1 MKKLV
6 KSSIDQDF
14 PPVKLYLDDVEE
26 IVDSFKEI
34 SEKEVMI
41 STDEYSVD
49 AVSEL
54 SEIHHIKELTIQ
66 SYSPYLRLGV
76 TRHCVSLSSPGSSS
90 TQMRGVATKIS
101 DILKSRTRLYPL
113 SLLSTASP
121 FLGVAWGFLI
131 SLGLISIAEGVRNKQ
146 LWLFPL
152 GSAVTVLGMVMGY
165 AAVGLGSRI
174 ISKKRSAE
182 ESFWQRNKDTLV
194 VSTIML
200 FLGALLTFLAQLGW
214 KLLLGP

>member
-1 MKKLV
+1 
-6 KSSIDQDF
+6 
-14 PPVKLYLDDVEE
+14 VKLYLDDVEE

-34 SEKEVMI
+34 SGKVMI

-54 SEIHHIKELTIQ
+54 SEIHHIKELTIW
-66 SYSPYLRLGV
+66 SGLPYLGLMV
-76 TRHCVSLSSPGSSS
+76 TRHYVSLRSLGSSS
-90 TQMRGVATKIS
+90 TQMRGVASKIS

-121 FLGVAWGFLI
+121 YLGVVWGLLLP
-131 SLGLISIAEGVRNKQ
+131 LGLISIAEGVRNKQ
-146 LWLFPL
+146 LWLFSL
-152 GSAVTVLGMVMGY
+152 GSAATVLGMVMAYLGIF
-165 AAVGLGSRI
+165 GLGSRI

-182 ESFWQRNKDTLV
+182 ESFWERNKDTVV

-200 FLGALLTFLAQLGW
+200 FLGALLTFLGQLAW